1 MPLRSESGHQSIWP
15 RPYVWVWL
23 AINIAWLQVVVPF
36 WIVSNNVA
44 VLDPATAVG
53 RKLTAGFVAIVVIP
67 FAGVLGFALLSLALC
82 RWVERLVITER

>member
-1 MPLRSESGHQSIWP
+1 M
-15 RPYVWVWL
+15 V
-23 AINIAWLQVVVPF
+23 INIAWLQVVVPF

-44 VLDPATAVG
+44 VLDPAIAVG